1 MAEKNQK
8 WTLGHSIAWGLFIVV
23 LPTVAYC
30 QVDNLVRVWWIFM
43 AGFVLILL
51 ITGHG
56 VTGSWKGAFID
67 NRNVLS
73 LSRFQMMGWTT
84 LVLSAFAA
92 AVFWNIFK
100 ANALNL
106 ESLGLESTKSG
117 LPGLPEELWLLMG
130 ISTASL
136 VGSPLILSGKKKQ
149 QPDQKEMDKTFE
161 LLSEQGYDKGKLDN
175 QGQLVV
181 NKSPDQAK
189 WSDLFTG
196 EETGNFAN
204 LDLARL
210 QMFFFTLVSLLT
222 YGVAIGHS
230 LGEAASATLEI
241 INQGKAVIAKFP
253 ELSEG
258 LLALIGI
265 SHTGYLAAKATAN
278 SQTGSEPPA
287 SEATSKSS
295 DATGDDHPAVG

>member
-1 MAEKNQK
+1 MTSEKKQG
-8 WTLGHSIAWGLFIVV
+8 WEWWYTVIWGVFIII
-23 LPTVAYC
+23 LPIVAFY
-30 QVDNLVRVWWIFM
+30 QVDHLIRVWWFFI
-43 AGFVLILL
+43 AGFILILL

-56 VTGSWKGAFID
+56 VTGSWKGALID

-73 LSRFQMMGWTT
+73 LSRFQMMAWTT
-84 LVLSAFAA
+84 LVLSAFTA

-106 ESLGLESTKSG
+106 GSTQSS
-117 LPGLPEELWLLMG
+117 LPGFPGELWLLMG

-149 QPDQKEMDKTFE
+149 HPDQNEVDKTFE
-161 LLSEQGYDKGKLDN
+161 LLSEQGYDKSKLDN

-181 NKSPDQAK
+181 NKSPDQAN

-196 EETGNFAN
+196 EETGNFAH
-204 LDLARL
+204 LDVARL

-230 LGEAASATLEI
+230 LGEAASATPEMI
-241 INQGKAVIAKFP
+241 SQGKAVIAKFP

-278 SQTGSEPPA
+278 SQTGNEPPTE
-287 SEATSKSS
+287 SIPPSSS
-295 DATGDDHPAVG
+295 DHTGNDHPAVG